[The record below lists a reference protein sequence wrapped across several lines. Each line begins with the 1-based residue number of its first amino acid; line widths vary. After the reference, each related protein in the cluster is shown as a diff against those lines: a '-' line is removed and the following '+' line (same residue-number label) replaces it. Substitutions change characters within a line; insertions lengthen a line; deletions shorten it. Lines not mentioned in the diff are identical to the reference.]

1 MVILISLKTIYR
13 KSLQKVVDNTSAET
27 FLPDI
32 DRIMLKYKHLGL
44 TKEQQMKILEQL
56 SIAIDVKISRLAQE
70 IREEDDN

>member
-1 MVILISLKTIYR
+1 M
-13 KSLQKVVDNTSAET
+13 QKVVDNASAEM

-32 DRIMLKYKHLGL
+32 YRILLKYKHLGL

-56 SIAIDVKISRLAQE
+56 SLAIDEKISKLTQE

>member
-1 MVILISLKTIYR
+1 M
-13 KSLQKVVDNTSAET
+13 QKVVDNASAEML
-27 FLPDI
+27 LPDI

>member
-1 MVILISLKTIYR
+1 M
-13 KSLQKVVDNTSAET
+13 QKVVDNASAEM

-32 DRIMLKYKHLGL
+32 ERIMLKYKHLGL

>member
-1 MVILISLKTIYR
+1 M
-13 KSLQKVVDNTSAET
+13 QKVVDNASAEM

-32 DRIMLKYKHLGL
+32 DRILLKYKHLGL

-56 SIAIDVKISRLAQE
+56 SLAIDKKISKLTQE

>member
-1 MVILISLKTIYR
+1 VLRRFCPILIGLC
-13 KSLQKVVDNTSAET
+13 
-27 FLPDI
+27 
-32 DRIMLKYKHLGL
+32 LKYKHLGL

>member
-1 MVILISLKTIYR
+1 M
-13 KSLQKVVDNTSAET
+13 QKVVDNASAEM

-32 DRIMLKYKHLGL
+32 DLILLKYKHLGL

-56 SIAIDVKISRLAQE
+56 SLAIDKKISKLTQE

>member
-1 MVILISLKTIYR
+1 M
-13 KSLQKVVDNTSAET
+13 QKVVDNTSAET

-56 SIAIDVKISRLAQE
+56 SIAIDVKISRLMQE

>member
-1 MVILISLKTIYR
+1 M
-13 KSLQKVVDNTSAET
+13 

-32 DRIMLKYKHLGL
+32 DRILLKYKHFGL

-56 SIAIDVKISRLAQE
+56 SLAIDEKISRLTQE

>member
-1 MVILISLKTIYR
+1 M
-13 KSLQKVVDNTSAET
+13 

-32 DRIMLKYKHLGL
+32 DRILLKYKHLGL

-56 SIAIDVKISRLAQE
+56 SIAIDVKISRLMQE

>member
-1 MVILISLKTIYR
+1 
-13 KSLQKVVDNTSAET
+13 LQKVVDNTSAET

-56 SIAIDVKISRLAQE
+56 SLAIDV
-70 IREEDDN
+70 ED

>member
-1 MVILISLKTIYR
+1 M
-13 KSLQKVVDNTSAET
+13 QKVVDNASAEM

-32 DRIMLKYKHLGL
+32 ERILLKYKHLGL

-56 SIAIDVKISRLAQE
+56 NIAIDVKISRLAQE

>member
-1 MVILISLKTIYR
+1 M
-13 KSLQKVVDNTSAET
+13 QKVVDNASAEM

-32 DRIMLKYKHLGL
+32 DRILLKYKHLSL

-56 SIAIDVKISRLAQE
+56 SLAIDVKISKLTQE

>member
-1 MVILISLKTIYR
+1 M
-13 KSLQKVVDNTSAET
+13 QKVVDNASAEM

-56 SIAIDVKISRLAQE
+56 SIAIGLKISRLMQE